1 MGKVGPITGI
11 ETAAQTLP
19 PSRRRWPLMIIFML
33 YGMTTTF
40 QIIQFTIIPDIFAT
54 YYQVSMNAV
63 SWTSIINMAVLIAL
77 LAPAMWL
84 VESTGLR
91 KVLIIGAGM
100 NAAGT
105 VVKCFAAK
113 PDLFWVG
120 EVFE

>member
-1 MGKVGPITGI
+1 MRKVAPVNGI
-11 ETAAQTLP
+11 ETTSETLL

-84 VESTGLR
+84 VDSTGLR
-91 KVLIIGAGM
+91 KVLIIGAGL

-120 EVFE
+120 KVFE